1 MKADIILE
9 YNGKQTPDKDLI
21 AAAKKDFVNS
31 GKKASEAKTVEVYVK
46 PEENKAYYVI
56 NSDFTG
62 SIDL

>member
-1 MKADIILE
+1 MKAEIIVE
-9 YNGKQTPDKDLI
+9 MNGNQTPDKDLI
-21 AAAKKDFVNS
+21 AAAKQAFVAS
-31 GKKASEAKTVEVYVK
+31 GKKASEAKDLAIYVK

>member
-1 MKADIILE
+1 MKAEIIVE
-9 YNGKQTPDKDLI
+9 MGGKQTPDKDLI

-31 GKKASEAKTVEVYVK
+31 GKKASEAKDIAVYVK
-46 PEENKAYYVI
+46 PDEYKAYYVI